1 MQEGADVGFIPSPS
15 KLEARRLQ
23 QIQQPQQKTA
33 KLYAR
38 FIIGSHLIALE
49 RSFIKQPYFIKF

>member
-23 QIQQPQQKTA
+23 QIQQPQPKTA

-38 FIIGSHLIALE
+38 FIVGLYHCAEILAV
-49 RSFIKQPYFIKF
+49 